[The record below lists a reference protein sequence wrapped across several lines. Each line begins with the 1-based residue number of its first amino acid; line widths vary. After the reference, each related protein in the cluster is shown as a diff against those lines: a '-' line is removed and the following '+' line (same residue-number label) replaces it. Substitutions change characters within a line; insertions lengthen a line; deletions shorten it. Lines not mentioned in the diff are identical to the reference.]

1 MAFYRLKCGK
11 MIYFKP
17 CMLVLTKILFFFF
30 FLPTPDELKRLF
42 IERKNITFA

>member
-17 CMLVLTKILFFFF
+17 CMLVLTKILFF
-30 FLPTPDELKRLF
+30 LPTPDELKRLF

>member
-17 CMLVLTKILFFFF
+17 CMLVLTKILFFF
-30 FLPTPDELKRLF
+30 LPTPDELKRLF